1 MNFELTTR
9 HGRMIL
15 PYTQDHIAQEL
26 INRGEYEWYVIEIL
40 KRLLTGHTDG
50 IFLDIGTNLGTVTL
64 PMSRD
69 YPGMTIHSF
78 EIQPFLISTLRTN
91 LQLNQLTNVV
101 IHEHGLGNKLDTIT
115 IRQPDYTQAGNVGA
129 LSLNPKVQQHSN
141 IAVGQGDEIVVNV
154 VPLDTIDFDQPIRAV
169 KLDVEGYE
177 QFVIEGALET
187 LKKHNYPPIV
197 YELWGYNAWWNEER
211 AELEKFLNS
220 LGYSV
225 SKIDDTG
232 IATHEKLSS

>member
-1 MNFELTTR
+1 MNFEITTR

-15 PYTQDHIAQEL
+15 PYTQDHIAREL
-26 INRGEYEWYVIEIL
+26 INRGEYEWYVVEIL
-40 KRLLTGHTDG
+40 QNLLKGKSSG

-64 PMSRD
+64 PIARD
-69 YPGMTIHSF
+69 FPGFTIHSF
-78 EIQPFLISTLRTN
+78 EIQPFLIAALQTN
-91 LQLNQLTNVV
+91 LKINNLTNVV

-129 LSLNPKVQQHSN
+129 LSLNPKVQEHSD
-141 IAVGQGDEIVVNV
+141 IAVGHGDEIAINV
-154 VPLDTIDFDQPIRAV
+154 VPLDTVEFDQPIHAI

-187 LKKHNYPPIV
+187 LKKNNYPPIV
-197 YELWGYNAWWNEER
+197 YELWGYNVWWNEER
-211 AELEKFLNS
+211 AELENFLNS
-220 LGYSV
+220 LGYQV

-232 IATHEKLSS
+232 IAIHQ